1 MKTMKIAKIETFFVA
16 RYLVVKVTTEDGTE
30 GIGESCYWSY
40 PKAAEATVHGFAD
53 AIIGKDAGDIEHIW
67 SYLWRYNSAFRGN
80 SIGGAISAI
89 DMALW
94 DIKGKR
100 LQAPIWDLLGGK
112 VRQKIRGIAQGI
124 GGNTPEEC
132 AAGAKKALDQG
143 FSALKF
149 TPMPKNWAELTYT
162 KMIGLAVEMV
172 EAVRETVGWDFD
184 IGIEIHRNM
193 QPHEA
198 IAFCDEVAKLR
209 PYFIEDP
216 IVPDSVV
223 AMGDVAAKMR
233 LPLAVGERNMGIWE
247 FREYAQLAK
256 PAFFKPDIAVAGG
269 ITGVKKIATI
279 AEAHHIK
286 ICPHNFQGPIATAAC
301 IAIGTASPSWDV
313 QESVQEEVPP
323 RRDMTD
329 VIIKLENGWYTPSE
343 KPGLGV
349 IFNEEAP
356 AMHPFDPA
364 QVAPPIREDGSVAL
378 K

>member
-1 MKTMKIAKIETFFVA
+1 MKIAKVETFFVSNF
-16 RYLVVKVTTEDGTE
+16 LVVKITTEDGTE
-30 GIGESCYWSY
+30 GVGESCYWSY
-40 PKAAEATVHGFAD
+40 PKAAEATIHSFAKVL
-53 AIIGKDAGDIEHIW
+53 IGMESGDIEHIW
-67 SYLWRYNSAFRGN
+67 SFLWRYNSAFRGN

-100 LQAPIWDLLGGK
+100 LQAPVWDLLGGK
-112 VRQKIRGIAQGI
+112 VRHKIRAIAQGI
-124 GGNTPEEC
+124 KSNTAEEC
-132 AAGAKKALDQG
+132 AQGTKKVVEQG
-143 FSALKF
+143 YTALKF
-149 TPMPKNWAELTYT
+149 TPMPQNWAELTYSR
-162 KMIGLAVEMV
+162 MIKLAVEMV
-172 EAVRETVGWDFD
+172 EAVRETAGWDFD

-198 IAFCDEVAKLR
+198 IAFCEEIAPLR
-209 PYFIEDP
+209 PYFVEDP

-223 AMGDVAAKMR
+223 AMADVASKMK

-269 ITGVKKIATI
+269 VTGVKKIATI

-301 IAIGTASPSWDV
+301 IALGTSSPSWDA
-313 QESVQEEVPP
+313 QESVNEEEAP

-329 VIIKLENGWYTPSE
+329 DIIKLEKGWYTPSE

-349 IFNEEAP
+349 IFNENAP
-356 AMHPFDPA
+356 SMHPFNPA
-364 QVAPPIREDGSVAL
+364 NSPPPIREDGSVAL

>member
-1 MKTMKIAKIETFFVA
+1 MKIEKIETFFISKF
-16 RYLVVKVTTEDGTE
+16 LVVKITTEDGIE
-30 GIGESCYWSY
+30 GVGESCYWSY
-40 PKAAEATVHGFAD
+40 PKAAEATIHGFAD
-53 AIIGKDAGDIEHIW
+53 ALIGMDANNIEHIW
-67 SYLWRYNSAFRGN
+67 SFIWRYNSAFRGN

-100 LQAPIWDLLGGK
+100 LNAPIWDLLGGK
-112 VRQKIRGIAQGI
+112 ARHKIRAIAQGI
-124 GGNTPEEC
+124 NGDTPEEC
-132 AAGAKKALDQG
+132 SVKAKKALDQG

-149 TPMPKNWAELTYT
+149 TPMPSNWAELTYS

-198 IAFCDEVAKLR
+198 IAFCEEISMLR

-216 IVPDSVV
+216 IVPDSVT
-223 AMGDVAAKMR
+223 AMAQVSEKMK

-247 FREYAQLAK
+247 FKEYAELAK

-286 ICPHNFQGPIATAAC
+286 ISPHNFQGPIATAAC
-301 IAIGTASPSWDV
+301 IAVGITSPSWDV
-313 QESVQEEVPP
+313 QESVDEDLPP

-329 VIIKLENGWYTPSE
+329 QIIELKEGWYTPSD

-349 IFNEEAP
+349 IFNEKSP
-356 AMHPFDPA
+356 LMHPFDPA
-364 QVAPPIREDGSVAL
+364 NVPPPISNDGSVKL
-378 K
+378 R

>member
-1 MKTMKIAKIETFFVA
+1 M
-16 RYLVVKVTTEDGTE
+16 
-30 GIGESCYWSY
+30 
-40 PKAAEATVHGFAD
+40 
-53 AIIGKDAGDIEHIW
+53 
-67 SYLWRYNSAFRGN
+67 WRYNSAFRGN

-100 LQAPIWDLLGGK
+100 LQTPVWNLLGGK
-112 VRQKIRGIAQGI
+112 VRQKIRAIALGV
-124 GGNTPEEC
+124 GGDTPEEC
-132 AAGAKKALDQG
+132 ASGAKKALEQG
-143 FSALKF
+143 FTALKF
-149 TPMPKNWAELTYT
+149 TPMPNNWAELTYT
-162 KMIGLAVEMV
+162 RLIGLALEMV

-184 IGIEIHRNM
+184 IGVEIHRNM

-198 IAFCDEVAKLR
+198 IAFCEEVAKFR

-223 AMGDVAAKMR
+223 AMAEVSSKIK

-247 FREYAQLAK
+247 FREYAQLVK

-279 AEAHHIK
+279 AEANHIK

-301 IAIGTASPSWDV
+301 IALGTSSPSWDL
-313 QESVQEEVPP
+313 QESLQEDISP

-329 VIIKLENGWYTPSE
+329 EIIKIKDGWYIPSE

-349 IFNEEAP
+349 VFNEDSP
-356 AMHPFDPA
+356 SMHPFDPA
-364 QVAPPIREDGSVAL
+364 NIPPPISSDGSVGL
-378 K
+378 R

>member
-1 MKTMKIAKIETFFVA
+1 MKIEQIETFFVD
-16 RYLVVKVTTEDGTE
+16 RYLIVKVTTDDGTE
-30 GIGESCYWSY
+30 GIGESCYWGY
-40 PKAAEATVHGFAD
+40 PKAAEATIHGFAD
-53 AIIGKDAGDIEHIW
+53 AIIGMDAGDIEHIW
-67 SYLWRYNSAFRGN
+67 TYLWRYNSAFRGN
-80 SIGGAISAI
+80 SIGGAVSAI

-100 LQAPIWDLLGGK
+100 LQAPVWDLLGGK
-112 VRQKIRGIAQGI
+112 VRQKVRAIAQGI

-132 AAGAKKALDQG
+132 AIGAKRVLDEG

-149 TPMPKNWAELTYT
+149 TPMPKNWADLTYT
-162 KMIGLAVEMV
+162 KLIGTAIEMV

-184 IGIEIHRNM
+184 IGLELHRNM

-223 AMGDVAAKMR
+223 AMGDTAAKMR

-269 ITGVKKIATI
+269 ITATKKIATI

-286 ICPHNFQGPIATAAC
+286 ICPHNFQSPIATAAC
-301 IAIGTASPSWDV
+301 IAVAVSSPSWDV
-313 QESVQEEVPP
+313 QESVKEHIAP
-323 RRDMTD
+323 RRDVTD
-329 VIIKLENGWYTPSE
+329 VIMKLEDGWYTPSDE
-343 KPGLGV
+343 PGLGV
-349 IFNEEAP
+349 SFNEDAP
-356 AMHPFDPA
+356 VLHPFDPA
-364 QVAPPIREDGSVAL
+364 NSPPPIHDDGSVAL

>member
-1 MKTMKIAKIETFFVA
+1 MKIAKVETFFVSNF
-16 RYLVVKVTTEDGTE
+16 LVVKITTEDGTE

-40 PKAAEATVHGFAD
+40 PKAAEATIHSFAEVL
-53 AIIGKDAGDIEHIW
+53 IGMESGDIEHIW
-67 SYLWRYNSAFRGN
+67 SFLWRYNSAFRGN

-100 LQAPIWDLLGGK
+100 LQAPVWDLLGGK
-112 VRQKIRGIAQGI
+112 VRHKIRAIAQGI
-124 GGNTPEEC
+124 KSNTAEEC
-132 AAGAKKALDQG
+132 AQGTKKVVEQG
-143 FSALKF
+143 YTALKF
-149 TPMPKNWAELTYT
+149 TPMPQNWAELTYSR
-162 KMIGLAVEMV
+162 MIKLAVEMV
-172 EAVRETVGWDFD
+172 EAVRETAGWDFD

-198 IAFCDEVAKLR
+198 IAFCEEIAPLR
-209 PYFIEDP
+209 PYFVEDP

-223 AMGDVAAKMR
+223 AMADVASKMK

-269 ITGVKKIATI
+269 VTGVKKIATI

-301 IAIGTASPSWDV
+301 IALGTSSPSWDV
-313 QESVQEEVPP
+313 QESVNEEEAP

-329 VIIKLENGWYTPSE
+329 DIIKLEKGWYTPSE

-349 IFNEEAP
+349 IFNENAP
-356 AMHPFDPA
+356 SMHPFNPA
-364 QVAPPIREDGSVAL
+364 NSPPPIREDGSVAL

>member
-1 MKTMKIAKIETFFVA
+1 MKIEKIETFFVS
-16 RYLVVKVTTEDGTE
+16 RFLVVKVTTEDGLE

-40 PKAAEATVHGFAD
+40 PKAAEATIHSFSD
-53 AIIGKDAGDIEHIW
+53 ALLGMDSDDVEHIW
-67 SYLWRYNSAFRGN
+67 NYLWRYNSAFRGN

-100 LQAPIWDLLGGK
+100 LQTPVWNLLGGK
-112 VRQKIRGIAQGI
+112 VRQKIRAIALGV
-124 GGNTPEEC
+124 GGDTPEEC
-132 AAGAKKALDQG
+132 ASGAKKALEQG
-143 FSALKF
+143 FTALKF
-149 TPMPKNWAELTYT
+149 TPMPNNWAELTYT
-162 KMIGLAVEMV
+162 RLIGLALEMV

-184 IGIEIHRNM
+184 IGVEIHRNM

-198 IAFCDEVAKLR
+198 IAFCEEVAKFR

-223 AMGDVAAKMR
+223 AMADVSSKIK

-279 AEAHHIK
+279 AEANHIK

-301 IAIGTASPSWDV
+301 IALGISSPSWDL
-313 QESVQEEVPP
+313 QESLHEDIAP

-329 VIIKLENGWYTPSE
+329 EIIKIKDGWYIPSE

-349 IFNEEAP
+349 IFNEDSP
-356 AMHPFDPA
+356 SMHPFDPA
-364 QVAPPIREDGSVAL
+364 NIPPPISSDGSVGL
-378 K
+378 R

>member
-1 MKTMKIAKIETFFVA
+1 MKIEKVETFFVS
-16 RYLVVKVTTEDGTE
+16 RFLVTRVTTEDGIQ

-40 PKAAEATVHGFAD
+40 PKAAEATIQGFSD
-53 AIIGKDAGDIEHIW
+53 ALIGMEANDIEHIW

-100 LQAPIWDLLGGK
+100 LQAPVWDILGGK
-112 VRQKIRGIAQGI
+112 VRQKIRAIALGV
-124 GGNTPEEC
+124 GGNTPQEC
-132 AAGAKKALDQG
+132 AESAKSALDNG

-149 TPMPKNWAELTYT
+149 TPMPDNWAELSYS

-184 IGIEIHRNM
+184 IGGEIHRNM

-198 IAFCDEVAKLR
+198 IVFCEEVASLR

-223 AMGDVAAKMR
+223 AMQDVSTKMK

-301 IAIGTASPSWDV
+301 VALGISSPSWDL
-313 QESVQEEVPP
+313 QESIQEDVPP

-329 VIIKLENGWYTPSE
+329 EIIKLEKGWYIPSE
-343 KPGLGV
+343 KPGLG
-349 IFNEEAP
+349 INFNEKAP
-356 AMHPFDPA
+356 TMHPFDPA
-364 QVAPPIREDGSVAL
+364 KIPPPIASDGSVGL

>member
-1 MKTMKIAKIETFFVA
+1 MKIEKIETYFVSQF
-16 RYLVVKVTTEDGTE
+16 LVVKVTTEDGIE

-40 PKAAEATVHGFAD
+40 PKAAEQTVHALAD
-53 AIIGKDAGDIEHIW
+53 AIIGMEAGDIEHLW
-67 SYLWRYNSAFRGN
+67 SYMWRYNSAFRGN
-80 SIGGAISAI
+80 SIGGAVSAI

-100 LQAPIWDLLGGK
+100 LQAPVWDLLGGK

-124 GGNTPEEC
+124 GGDTPEDC
-132 AAGAKKALDQG
+132 AVGAKRALDEG

-149 TPMPKNWAELTYT
+149 TPMPRNWAELTYT

-198 IAFCDEVAKLR
+198 IVFCDEVAKLR

-301 IAIGTASPSWDV
+301 IALGISSPSWDV
-313 QESVQEEVPP
+313 QESVGEEVAP

-329 VIIKLENGWYTPSE
+329 EIMKLDRGWYTPSE

-349 IFNEEAP
+349 IFNEDAP
-356 AMHPFDPA
+356 GMHPFNA
-364 QVAPPIREDGSVAL
+364 ANAEAPIREDGSVAL

>member
-1 MKTMKIAKIETFFVA
+1 LKIEKIETYFVSQF
-16 RYLVVKVTTEDGTE
+16 LVVKVTTEDGIE

-40 PKAAEATVHGFAD
+40 PKAAEQTVHALAD
-53 AIIGKDAGDIEHIW
+53 AIIGMEAGDIEHLW
-67 SYLWRYNSAFRGN
+67 SYMWRYNSAFRGN
-80 SIGGAISAI
+80 SIGGAVSAI

-100 LQAPIWDLLGGK
+100 LQAPVWDLLGGK

-124 GGNTPEEC
+124 GGDTPEEC
-132 AAGAKKALDQG
+132 AVGAKRVLDEG

-149 TPMPKNWAELTYT
+149 TPMPLNWAELTYT

-198 IAFCDEVAKLR
+198 IVFCDEVAKLR

-301 IAIGTASPSWDV
+301 IALGISSPSWDV
-313 QESVQEEVPP
+313 QESVGEEVAP

-329 VIIKLENGWYTPSE
+329 EIMKLDRGWYTPSE

-349 IFNEEAP
+349 IFNEDAP
-356 AMHPFDPA
+356 GMHPFNA
-364 QVAPPIREDGSVAL
+364 ANAEAPIREDGSVAL

>member
-1 MKTMKIAKIETFFVA
+1 MKIAKIETFFVSRFLVA
-16 RYLVVKVTTEDGTE
+16 RITTEDGIQ
-30 GIGESCYWSY
+30 GIGESCYWAY
-40 PKAAEATVHGFAD
+40 PKAAQETINGFSD
-53 AIIGKDAGDIEHIW
+53 ALIGMDSRDIEHIW
-67 SYLWRYNSAFRGN
+67 SFLWRYNSDFRGN

-100 LQAPIWDLLGGK
+100 LNAPVWDLIGGK
-112 VRQKIRGIAQGI
+112 VRKKIRAIAQGI
-124 GGNTPEEC
+124 NGNTPEEC
-132 AAGAKKALDQG
+132 AKGARKVMDQG

-149 TPMPKNWAELTYT
+149 TPMPNNWPELTYS
-162 KMIGLAVEMV
+162 KMISLALEMV
-172 EAVRETVGWDFD
+172 SAVRETVGWDFD

-198 IAFCDEVAKLR
+198 ITFCKEVAHLR

-216 IVPDSVV
+216 IVPDSV
-223 AMGDVAAKMR
+223 ASMADVASKIN

-247 FREYAQLAK
+247 FREYAQMAK

-286 ICPHNFQGPIATAAC
+286 ISPHNFQGPIATAAC
-301 IAIGTASPSWDV
+301 IAVGTSSISWDV
-313 QESVQEEVPP
+313 QESVEEDVPP

-329 VIIKLENGWYTPSE
+329 EIIKLKDGWYYPSE
-343 KPGLGV
+343 KPGLGL
-349 IFNEEAP
+349 IFNEDSP
-356 AMHPFDPA
+356 SKHPFDPA
-364 QVAPPIREDGSVAL
+364 NYPPPIKDDGSVGL

>member
-1 MKTMKIAKIETFFVA
+1 MKIAKIETFFVSRFLVA
-16 RYLVVKVTTEDGTE
+16 RITTEDGIQ
-30 GIGESCYWSY
+30 GIGESCYWAY
-40 PKAAEATVHGFAD
+40 PKAAQETIKGFSD
-53 AIIGKDAGDIEHIW
+53 ALIGMDSRDIEHIW
-67 SYLWRYNSAFRGN
+67 SFLWRYNSAFRGN

-100 LQAPIWDLLGGK
+100 LDAPVWDLIGGK
-112 VRQKIRGIAQGI
+112 VRKKIRAIAQGI
-124 GGNTPEEC
+124 NGNTPEEC
-132 AAGAKKALDQG
+132 AKGAKKVMDQG

-149 TPMPKNWAELTYT
+149 TPMPSNWAELTYS
-162 KMIGLAVEMV
+162 KMISLAVEMV
-172 EAVRETVGWDFD
+172 SAVRETVGWDFD

-198 IAFCDEVAKLR
+198 IAFCKDVAHLR

-223 AMGDVAAKMR
+223 SMADVASKMN
-233 LPLAVGERNMGIWE
+233 LPLAVGERNMGVWE
-247 FREYAQLAK
+247 FREYAQMVK

-286 ICPHNFQGPIATAAC
+286 ISPHNFQGPIATAAC
-301 IAIGTASPSWDV
+301 IAVGTSSISWDV
-313 QESVQEEVPP
+313 QESVEEDVPP

-329 VIIKLENGWYTPSE
+329 EIIKLKDGWYYPSE
-343 KPGLGV
+343 KPGLGL
-349 IFNEEAP
+349 IFNEDSP
-356 AMHPFDPA
+356 SKHPFDPA
-364 QVAPPIREDGSVAL
+364 NYPPPIKGDGSVGL

>member
-1 MKTMKIAKIETFFVA
+1 MKIEKIETFFVS
-16 RYLVVKVTTEDGTE
+16 RFLVVKITTEDGIE

-40 PKAAEATVHGFAD
+40 PKAAEATIHGFSD
-53 AIIGKDAGDIEHIW
+53 ALIGMDANNIEHIW
-67 SYLWRYNSAFRGN
+67 SFLWRYNSAFRGN
-80 SIGGAISAI
+80 SIGGAISAV

-100 LQAPIWDLLGGK
+100 LNAPIWDLLGGK
-112 VRQKIRGIAQGI
+112 ARHKIRAIAQGI
-124 GGNTPEEC
+124 NGDTPEEC
-132 AAGAKKALDQG
+132 SVKAKNALDKG

-149 TPMPKNWAELTYT
+149 TPMPSNWAELTYT

-198 IAFCDEVAKLR
+198 IAFCEEISILR

-216 IVPDSVV
+216 IVPDSVT
-223 AMGDVAAKMR
+223 AMAQVSEKMK
-233 LPLAVGERNMGIWE
+233 LPLAIGERNMGMWE
-247 FREYAQLAK
+247 FKEYAELAK

-286 ICPHNFQGPIATAAC
+286 ISPHNFQGPIATSAC
-301 IAIGTASPSWDV
+301 IAVGTTSPSWDV
-313 QESVQEEVPP
+313 QESVDEDLSP

-329 VIIKLENGWYTPSE
+329 KIIELKDGWYIPSD

-349 IFNEEAP
+349 IFNEKSP
-356 AMHPFDPA
+356 YMHPFDPA
-364 QVAPPIREDGSVAL
+364 NISPPISNDGSVKL
-378 K
+378 R

>member
-1 MKTMKIAKIETFFVA
+1 MKIAKVETFFVSNF
-16 RYLVVKVTTEDGTE
+16 LVVKITTEDGTE
-30 GIGESCYWSY
+30 GVGESCYWSY
-40 PKAAEATVHGFAD
+40 PKAAEATIHSFTKVL
-53 AIIGKDAGDIEHIW
+53 IGMESGDIEHIW
-67 SYLWRYNSAFRGN
+67 SFLWRYNSAFRGN

-100 LQAPIWDLLGGK
+100 LQAPVWDLLGGK
-112 VRQKIRGIAQGI
+112 VRHKIRAIAQGI
-124 GGNTPEEC
+124 KSNTAEEC
-132 AAGAKKALDQG
+132 AQGTKKVVEQG
-143 FSALKF
+143 YTALKF
-149 TPMPKNWAELTYT
+149 TPMPQNWAELTYSR
-162 KMIGLAVEMV
+162 MIKLAVEMV
-172 EAVRETVGWDFD
+172 EAVRETAGWDFD

-198 IAFCDEVAKLR
+198 IAFCEEIAPLR
-209 PYFIEDP
+209 PYFVEDP

-223 AMGDVAAKMR
+223 AMADVASKMK

-269 ITGVKKIATI
+269 VTGVKKIATI

-301 IAIGTASPSWDV
+301 IALGTSSPSWDV
-313 QESVQEEVPP
+313 QESVNEEEAP

-329 VIIKLENGWYTPSE
+329 DIIKLEKGWYTPSE

-349 IFNEEAP
+349 IFNENAP
-356 AMHPFDPA
+356 SMHPFNPA
-364 QVAPPIREDGSVAL
+364 NSPPPIREDGSVAL

>member
-1 MKTMKIAKIETFFVA
+1 MKIEKIETFFVS
-16 RYLVVKVTTEDGTE
+16 RYLVVRITTDDGTQ

-40 PKAAEATVHGFAD
+40 PKAAEQTILGFAD
-53 AIIGKDAGDIEHIW
+53 ALIGMDPADTEHIW
-67 SYLWRYNSAFRGN
+67 SYIWRYNSAFRGN
-80 SIGGAISAI
+80 SIGGAVSAI

-100 LQAPIWDLLGGK
+100 LQAPVWDLLGGK
-112 VRQKIRGIAQGI
+112 VRQKVRGIAQGI

-172 EAVRETVGWDFD
+172 GAVRETVGWDFD

-223 AMGDVAAKMR
+223 AMGEVARKMR

-247 FREYAQLAK
+247 FREYAQVTNC
-256 PAFFKPDIAVAGG
+256 AFFKPDIAVAGG

-301 IAIGTASPSWDV
+301 IALAISSPSWDV
-313 QESVQEEVPP
+313 QESVQEELPP
-323 RRDMTD
+323 RRDMVD
-329 VIIKLENGWYTPSE
+329 EIIKLENGWYTPSE
-343 KPGLGV
+343 RPGLGV
-349 IFNEEAP
+349 EFNDKAP
-356 AMHPFDPA
+356 SMHPFDPA
-364 QVAPPIREDGSVAL
+364 NTPPPIRSDGSVAL

>member
-1 MKTMKIAKIETFFVA
+1 MKIEKVETFFVS
-16 RYLVVKVTTEDGTE
+16 RFLVTRVTTEDGIQ

-40 PKAAEATVHGFAD
+40 PKAAEATIQGFSD
-53 AIIGKDAGDIEHIW
+53 ALIGMEANDIEHIW

-100 LQAPIWDLLGGK
+100 LQAPVWDILGGK
-112 VRQKIRGIAQGI
+112 VRQKIRAIALGV
-124 GGNTPEEC
+124 GGNTPQEC
-132 AAGAKKALDQG
+132 ADSAKSALDNG

-149 TPMPKNWAELTYT
+149 TPMPDNWAELSYS

-184 IGIEIHRNM
+184 IGVEIHRNM

-198 IAFCDEVAKLR
+198 IVFCEEVASLR

-223 AMGDVAAKMR
+223 AMQDVSTKMK

-269 ITGVKKIATI
+269 ITGVKKNSYN
-279 AEAHHIK
+279 
-286 ICPHNFQGPIATAAC
+286 C
-301 IAIGTASPSWDV
+301 
-313 QESVQEEVPP
+313 
-323 RRDMTD
+323 
-329 VIIKLENGWYTPSE
+329 
-343 KPGLGV
+343 
-349 IFNEEAP
+349 
-356 AMHPFDPA
+356 
-364 QVAPPIREDGSVAL
+364 
-378 K
+378 